1 MSGFQQIELEET
13 SRNITPFS
21 TSNDSYRFTRLPDGL
36 KIAPRSFQIMM
47 AIAFSGIEPSQA
59 LLYTDDLIVIGCSEK
74 HMITHLTNVFDLC
87 RRHNLKLHP
96 EKCTFFRHE
105 VTFIGHKCTDKGILP
120 DCKKYDVIEKYPV
133 PTDADSARRFVAFT
147 KGKSNKNT
155 YEQELAAI
163 HWAINYFRPY
173 IYGRHFTVK
182 TDIDH

>member
-1 MSGFQQIELEET
+1 
-13 SRNITPFS
+13 
-21 TSNDSYRFTRLPDGL
+21 
-36 KIAPRSFQIMM
+36 
-47 AIAFSGIEPSQA
+47 
-59 LLYTDDLIVIGCSEK
+59 
-74 HMITHLTNVFDLC
+74 
-87 RRHNLKLHP
+87 
-96 EKCTFFRHE
+96 
-105 VTFIGHKCTDKGILP
+105 LP